1 VREEIILDGGPMVTV
16 IKVYTISG
24 ELGFVAWLLHE
35 AVPTAPPF
43 TVVSNFEAMVDD
55 MTGGKRCETG
65 SKEETSFRRGR
76 KNSWENSYLSMDV
89 KVHEQ
94 TRLRQ
99 GILSNSL
106 LEDGATVRRV
116 LVYSAG
122 ARMTMHHV
130 HDCGRPTA
138 PPPPSPQPMPTMP
151 PPPP

>member
-1 VREEIILDGGPMVTV
+1 M
-16 IKVYTISG
+16 G
-24 ELGFVAWLLHE
+24 ELVA
-35 AVPTAPPF
+35 
-43 TVVSNFEAMVDD
+43 
-55 MTGGKRCETG
+55 
-65 SKEETSFRRGR
+65 
-76 KNSWENSYLSMDV
+76 SMDV

-122 ARMTMHHV
+122 ARMTMHH
-130 HDCGRPTA
+130 DCGRPTA

-151 PPPP
+151 PPPPSDDDSDAEHQTDDSDYEFEFEFEDVLTKREPGHSESLGSSREDIELARAISYAISARRRGQARGAR